1 MGNKC
6 LLQIHFPPLSILLVI
21 IIIISSSILPSS
33 CNQQITKSPKINKVC
48 IIGSGISGSSLSH
61 FLRKY
66 SEDQNLIGEI
76 HIFERNGIVG
86 GRTATVTIGGDTF
99 EAGGSIIHPKNYH
112 ALNFTHL
119 LNLKIKKPS
128 DGSLGIWDGSQFLI
142 KTLDNKN
149 NSKLV
154 SLYNSFRLFF
164 RYGLS
169 LLKMDPFIKTMLG
182 NFLNYYT
189 DLESRPVFE
198 TVEEMLKWS
207 NLYNLTRRTLQE
219 ELIEAGL
226 APKLISELITV
237 ITRINYGQSMS
248 ISGLAGAVSMAG
260 SDDGLWAVEGGNW
273 QIAAGLIKHSNVT
286 LHLHEEIES
295 VAHIGGSYELNST
308 TGNTYSCGVT
318 VIATPLDEV
327 KIQFSPPVSIPERRL
342 QHTHATFVRGI
353 LNPGYFGMNSV
364 VDIPEC
370 VGTIEDPSLPFT
382 SISVL
387 KKYSEDDMTYKI
399 FSRAPME
406 DALLD
411 QLFRTRKEVIRINW
425 GAYPHYHAP
434 EVFAPFVL
442 DGLHLYYVNA
452 FENAASTIET
462 GAVAA
467 ENVARLILSRYCG
480 QTSSSSHLKQ
490 FVSEVHVEL

>member
-6 LLQIHFPPLSILLVI
+6 LLQIHFPLLSSILLL
-21 IIIISSSILPSS
+21 IIIISSAIQSSS
-33 CNQQITKSPKINKVC
+33 CNQQITKSKINKVC

-66 SEDQNLIGEI
+66 SDDQNLIGEI

-128 DGSLGIWDGSQFLI
+128 DADSLGIWDGSQFLV
-142 KTLDNKN
+142 KTLQNKK
-149 NSKLV
+149 NSKLI

-182 NFLNYYT
+182 NFLNYYA

-207 NLYNLTRRTLQE
+207 NLYNLTCRTLQE
-219 ELIEAGL
+219 ELIKAGL

-295 VAHIGGSYELNST
+295 VSHIEGSYELNST

-327 KIQFSPPVSIPERRL
+327 KIRFSPPISIPERRL

-353 LNPGYFGMNSV
+353 LNPAYFGMNSI

-387 KKYSEDDMTYKI
+387 KKYSKDDMTYKI

-411 QLFRTRKEVIRINW
+411 QLFRTVKEVIRINW

-434 EVFAPFVL
+434 EVYAPFVL
-442 DGLHLYYVNA
+442 DRLHLYYVNA

-480 QTSSSSHLKQ
+480 HTSSLSHLRQ